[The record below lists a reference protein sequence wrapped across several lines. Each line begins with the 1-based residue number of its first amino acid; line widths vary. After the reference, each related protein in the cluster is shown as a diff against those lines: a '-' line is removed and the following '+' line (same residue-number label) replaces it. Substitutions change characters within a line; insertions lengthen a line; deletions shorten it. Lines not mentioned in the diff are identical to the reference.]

1 MAEEKQQLKTLLTR
15 RMELRSFCME
25 DLDDF
30 HALCSQKEVMIPA
43 GFSVTTSM
51 EESRETLEQYS
62 KCSTMWAVCRQDNG
76 KLIGL
81 AYLDG
86 DPLRSLSM
94 NEARMIGYLLS
105 KDCWGQGLATEL
117 SEEILRYGFEELG
130 LLVISAGYLPNN
142 PASGRVLQ
150 KLGFTEEIFMRGAY
164 ESSDGT
170 DNDTI
175 DCSITREEY
184 FQRKGQEE
192 KKTLSTNRLVLR
204 AFTMEDL
211 ADFYEYCKDPDTG
224 IHAGWKPHESMEES
238 RDILHHFIE
247 EREVWAIC
255 EKQSGKVI
263 GSIGLHRDSKRRRN
277 FNQCRMMGYVLSKAY
292 WGQGLM
298 TEATKEVLRHA
309 FEDLKLEMVTISH
322 FSYNQRSAR
331 VIEKLGFHREGV
343 LRKAFLRYDGSLL
356 DDIGYSMTKEEYQN
370 LYCGETR

>member
-1 MAEEKQQLKTLLTR
+1 
-15 RMELRSFCME
+15 
-25 DLDDF
+25 
-30 HALCSQKEVMIPA
+30 
-43 GFSVTTSM
+43 
-51 EESRETLEQYS
+51 
-62 KCSTMWAVCRQDNG
+62 
-76 KLIGL
+76 
-81 AYLDG
+81 
-86 DPLRSLSM
+86 
-94 NEARMIGYLLS
+94 
-105 KDCWGQGLATEL
+105 
-117 SEEILRYGFEELG
+117 
-130 LLVISAGYLPNN
+130 
-142 PASGRVLQ
+142 
-150 KLGFTEEIFMRGAY
+150 
-164 ESSDGT
+164 
-170 DNDTI
+170 
-175 DCSITREEY
+175 
-184 FQRKGQEE
+184 
-192 KKTLSTNRLVLR
+192 
-204 AFTMEDL
+204 MEDL

-298 TEATKEVLRHA
+298 TEAAKEVLRHA

-356 DDIGYSMTKEEYQN
+356 DDVGYSMTKQEYQN

>member
-298 TEATKEVLRHA
+298 TEAAKEVLRHA

-356 DDIGYSMTKEEYQN
+356 DDVGYSMTREEYQN

>member
-62 KCSTMWAVCRQDNG
+62 RCSTMWAVCRQDNG

-238 RDILHHFIE
+238 RDILHHFIQ

-298 TEATKEVLRHA
+298 TEAAKEVLRHA

-356 DDIGYSMTKEEYQN
+356 DDVGYSMTREEYQN

>member
-211 ADFYEYCKDPDTG
+211 SDFYEYCKDPDTG
-224 IHAGWKPHESMEES
+224 IHAGWKPHESIEES

-298 TEATKEVLRHA
+298 TEAAKEVLRHA
-309 FEDLKLEMVTISH
+309 FEDLGLEMVTISH

-356 DDIGYSMTKEEYQN
+356 DDVGYSMTKQEYQN

>member
-1 MAEEKQQLKTLLTR
+1 MLFRSQQLKTLLTR

-30 HALCSQKEVMIPA
+30 HALCSQREVMLPA
-43 GFSVTTSM
+43 GFSVSKDL
-51 EESRETLEQYS
+51 EESKNTLEQYS
-62 KCSTMWAVCRQDNG
+62 KCSTMWAVCDRTTHRV
-76 KLIGL
+76 IG
-81 AYLDG
+81 AAWMDG
-86 DPLRSLSM
+86 DPLRRMKM
-94 NEARMIGYLLS
+94 NEARMIGYLFS
-105 KDCWGQGLATEL
+105 KECWGKGLATEL
-117 SEEILRYGFEELG
+117 GEELLRYGFEELG
-130 LLVISAGYLPNN
+130 LLVISAGYFSTN

-164 ESSDGT
+164 ECADGT
-170 DNDTI
+170 ITDNI
-175 DCSITREEY
+175 DCSMTREEY

-211 ADFYEYCKDPDTG
+211 SDFYEYCKDPDTG
-224 IHAGWKPHESMEES
+224 IHAGWKPHESIEES

-298 TEATKEVLRHA
+298 TEAAKEVLRHA
-309 FEDLKLEMVTISH
+309 FEDLGLEMVTISH

-356 DDIGYSMTKEEYQN
+356 DDVGYSMTREEYQN

>member
-211 ADFYEYCKDPDTG
+211 SDFYEYCKDPDTG
-224 IHAGWKPHESMEES
+224 IHAGWKPHESIEES

-298 TEATKEVLRHA
+298 TEAAKEVLRHA
-309 FEDLKLEMVTISH
+309 FEDLGLEMVTISH

-356 DDIGYSMTKEEYQN
+356 DDVGYSMTREEYQN

>member
-298 TEATKEVLRHA
+298 TEAAKEVLRHA

>member
-192 KKTLSTNRLVLR
+192 KKTRSTNRLVLR

-211 ADFYEYCKDPDTG
+211 SDFYEYCKDPDTG
-224 IHAGWKPHESMEES
+224 IHAGWKPHESIEES

-298 TEATKEVLRHA
+298 TEAAKEVLRHA

-356 DDIGYSMTKEEYQN
+356 DDVGYSMTKQEYQN